1 MPDQLLRKRAE
12 HILFILLLF
21 RAHVVDEQ
29 GQSVCVARVGG
40 DADVVAVDDDVSA
53 LPCTHVGG
61 VCREIDRMRG
71 EVRVEYGDTA
81 EIDVGI
87 RSVDLITL
95 GVGEYVFMHER
106 HQIISCSAQGGA
118 YNVGAHA
125 VPVVRV
131 AGRVILAF
139 VCRFCGDVS
148 ARVLQNVA
156 LVVDAVA
163 ILVD

>member
-1 MPDQLLRKRAE
+1 M
-12 HILFILLLF
+12 I
-21 RAHVVDEQ
+21 
-29 GQSVCVARVGG
+29 
-40 DADVVAVDDDVSA
+40 AVDDDVSA
-53 LPCTHVGG
+53 LPCTDVGG
-61 VCREIDRMRG
+61 VCREIDCMRG

-81 EIDVGI
+81 EIDIGI
-87 RSVDLITL
+87 RSVNLITL
-95 GVGEYVFMHER
+95 GVGEDVFMHER
-106 HQIISCSAQGGA
+106 HQIVAGSAQGRA
-118 YNVGAHA
+118 YDVGAHA